1 MPTRRASDYG
11 LWARLRTHVRG
22 GDVLALVA
30 TGLAVWAVLDAEGS
44 IDKVQEGRRT
54 SLSVTCGAVSALSEA
69 GRQTIT
75 AAQSFP
81 PKFEAFLEAHGFP
94 TSSER
99 KAQAQI
105 AANAYVQ
112 AISNGVQAQVG
123 PVGQTVVNRDGT
135 LNCRR
140 LRQLARAP
148 QPAGT
153 K

>member
-1 MPTRRASDYG
+1 VPTRRASDHS
-11 LWARLRTHVRG
+11 LWARLRTRVRV
-22 GDVLALVA
+22 GDFLALLA
-30 TGLAVWAVLDAEGS
+30 TGLAVWAVHDSQNTLDQ
-44 IDKVQEGRRT
+44 VQEGRRT

-94 TSSER
+94 TSAER
-99 KAQAQI
+99 KAQAQL

-123 PVGQTVVNRDGT
+123 PIGQSIVNRDGT
-135 LNCRR
+135 LNCKR
-140 LRQLARAP
+140 LRQLARTP
-148 QPAGT
+148 QPAR
-153 K
+153 